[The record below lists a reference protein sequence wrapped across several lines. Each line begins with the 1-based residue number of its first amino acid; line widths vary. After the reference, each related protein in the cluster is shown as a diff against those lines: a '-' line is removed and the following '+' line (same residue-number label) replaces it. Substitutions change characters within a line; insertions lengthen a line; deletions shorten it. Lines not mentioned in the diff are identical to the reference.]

1 MLTHEDPADLNIS
14 DELDRDMDPYTMP
27 AGPSRTVQ
35 QRVPEKRKMSQAD
48 DLKCTQ
54 SGSVQDWRKLP
65 QALNVSMKKF
75 CIFCTQAK
83 VGHYIHFLTNA
94 TKAGT
99 FKTT

>member
-54 SGSVQDWRKLP
+54 SGCPSKNKVYKTGGNYRKHL
-65 QALNVSMKKF
+65 M
-75 CIFCTQAK
+75 
-83 VGHYIHFLTNA
+83 
-94 TKAGT
+94 
-99 FKTT
+99 